1 MQTKKCEHDFDFL
14 VESCGILLH
23 FSECQIFF
31 SSRKSFM
38 VKDLLITGSTVG
50 TLVVGRIANK
60 TAFSRKK
67 KVQLIES

>member
-1 MQTKKCEHDFDFL
+1 
-14 VESCGILLH
+14 
-23 FSECQIFF
+23 
-31 SSRKSFM
+31 M